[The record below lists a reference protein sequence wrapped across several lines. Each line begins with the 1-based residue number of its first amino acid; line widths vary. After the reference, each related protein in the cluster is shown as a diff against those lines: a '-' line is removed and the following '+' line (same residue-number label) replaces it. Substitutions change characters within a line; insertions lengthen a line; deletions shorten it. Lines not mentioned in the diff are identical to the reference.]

1 MSEKEIKENMNK
13 TVWHIGLGKAVI
25 KEWNEKK
32 KTVLL
37 SNPKNENE
45 TKRENQL
52 HRLELL

>member
-1 MSEKEIKENMNK
+1 MSEKDIKENMNK

-25 KEWNEKK
+25 KEYNEKE

-37 SNPKNENE
+37 ANPMNENE
-45 TKRENQL
+45 RVKENQL

>member
-1 MSEKEIKENMNK
+1 MSEKEIKESINK

-25 KEWNEKK
+25 KEWNEKE

-37 SNPKNENE
+37 ANPINQNERV
-45 TKRENQL
+45 KENQL